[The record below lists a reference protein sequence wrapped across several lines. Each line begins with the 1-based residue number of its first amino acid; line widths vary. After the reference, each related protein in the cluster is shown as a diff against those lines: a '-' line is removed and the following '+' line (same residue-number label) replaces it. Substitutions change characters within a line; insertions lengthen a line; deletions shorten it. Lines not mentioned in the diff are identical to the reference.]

1 MNERPNTV
9 TMPVGTETLRPWVDA
24 GVFGPAEVH
33 GAAVLTRAD
42 PTADDAVLLGAAFAL
57 WAPLNGHACV
67 DVTALEPVVR
77 VALAR
82 GRLDRGVDSDQDR
95 PPVDVLASR
104 LPWPEPATLL
114 AALGRTP
121 VCRSTDASDRSVVL
135 DDRPLVLAGNL
146 LYTQRQ
152 WNDES
157 SVAQL
162 IGQRCA
168 SQPPDALTPQ
178 ADELLQSFLG
188 GADSTDPA
196 PRAQL
201 AAAQLATR
209 SSFAVVAGGPGSGKT
224 YTIARLLA
232 ALLVDALQCGVPLR
246 VALAA
251 PTGKAAARMT
261 ESVVAAASTMAG
273 LSDDISERL
282 TSLQATTLHRLLGYQ
297 GSRTR
302 FRHDANDPLALDVLV
317 VDEASMVALPLMARL
332 LEALHPAT
340 RLVLVGDPNQ
350 LQSIEVGTVLADIV
364 DASRRP
370 DSQVSNAVATLGRS
384 QRQSV
389 TSPIGPLADAVRDG
403 NATTALAILRAGGS
417 DRASGTDTLLFLEH
431 PDAFHAAGGAGV
443 RDIVLP
449 PLSAARHAAL
459 AGDAVAALDR
469 FATIRVLCAHRQGP
483 FGVADWNW
491 RIESWLLGGDDIAKP
506 PRFYAG
512 RPLLASRNDVR
523 LGVSNGDTGIV
534 VHNPLGVRA
543 AFATGTGVRTLAP
556 AQLDSV
562 ETAYA
567 MTIHK
572 SQGSEYATVVVV
584 LPPSTSPLI
593 GRELLYTAVT
603 RATDRL
609 VIVGT
614 AEAVIAAVDHPATR
628 ITGLADAL

>member
-1 MNERPNTV
+1 
-9 TMPVGTETLRPWVDA
+9 MPLGTEPLRPWVDA

-33 GAAVLTRAD
+33 GASVLTRAD
-42 PTADDAVLLGAAFAL
+42 PTADASVLLGAAFAL

-67 DVTALEPVVR
+67 DATALEPVVR

-82 GRLDRGVDSDQDR
+82 NRLDLE
-95 PPVDVLASR
+95 VDVDETRPTVDIVASR
-104 LPWPEPATLL
+104 LPWPEPAALL
-114 AALGRTP
+114 DALRATP
-121 VCRSTDASDRSVVL
+121 VCRSTDPRDRSVVL

-157 SVAQL
+157 TVAQL

-168 SQPPDALTPQ
+168 GPPPAALSAPADA
-178 ADELLQSFLG
+178 LLQSLLG

-196 PRAQL
+196 ARAQL
-201 AAAQLATR
+201 TAAQLATQ

-224 YTIARLLA
+224 YTIARFLA
-232 ALLVDALQCGVPLR
+232 ALFVDAAQRGAALR

-261 ESVVAAASTMAG
+261 ESVVAAASTMPG
-273 LSDDISERL
+273 LPDDIAEQL
-282 TSLQATTLHRLLGYQ
+282 TSLHATTLHRLLGYQ

-302 FRHDANDPLALDVLV
+302 FRHDARDPLALDVLV
-317 VDEASMVALPLMARL
+317 VDEASMIALPLMARL
-332 LEALHPAT
+332 LEALQPAT

-370 DSQVSNAVATLGRS
+370 ASRVSSAVATLGRS

-403 NATTALAILRAGGS
+403 DATTALQLLRAGGS
-417 DRASGTDTLLFLEH
+417 DRASGAETLLFLEH
-431 PDAFHAAGGAGV
+431 PDAFHAAAGAGV
-443 RDIVLP
+443 REIVVP
-449 PLSAARHAAL
+449 PFSAARQAAL
-459 AGDAVAALDR
+459 DGDAVAALDR
-469 FATIRVLCAHRQGP
+469 FATLRLLCAHRQGP
-483 FGVADWNW
+483 YGVADWNW
-491 RIESWLLGGDDIAKP
+491 RIEAWLLGGDDVAKP

-523 LGVSNGDTGIV
+523 LGISNGDTGIV
-534 VHNPLGVRA
+534 VHDPLGVRA
-543 AFATGTGVRTLAP
+543 AFATGAGVRTLAP

-614 AEAVIAAVDHPATR
+614 AEAVVAAVDHPATR
-628 ITGLADAL
+628 VTGLADAL